1 RLLEDGA
8 HVRVY
13 VRNLNRAKR
22 LQELGVEAVEGELTN
37 ADAAKRA
44 MEGCAY
50 VFHVAAAL
58 NGDLATQRKANVDG
72 TRAIMQA
79 AAEAK
84 VRRLVHVST
93 VSTYGTGYTSDVT
106 EDMPLRPGADPYA
119 ITKTEAEA
127 VVREMAAQHNIPF
140 SIIRPAMIYGPRAG
154 LWTGQLF

>member
-1 RLLEDGA
+1 MSLSGEKIMMTGATGFLGNVLARRLLEDGA

-13 VRNLNRAKR
+13 VRNPNRAKR
-22 LQELGVEAVEGELTN
+22 LQELGVEVIEGELTN

-79 AAEAK
+79 AA
-84 VRRLVHVST
+84 
-93 VSTYGTGYTSDVT
+93 
-106 EDMPLRPGADPYA
+106 
-119 ITKTEAEA
+119 
-127 VVREMAAQHNIPF
+127 
-140 SIIRPAMIYGPRAG
+140 
-154 LWTGQLF
+154 